1 MTQQI
6 DNTRYYK
13 HGSKQALGFG
23 RPLVDRYAK
32 SYDAIRGR
40 EQQLIDYHGGIGNKK
55 VANKIRGVAKWN
67 PAGRTYHQKANK
79 IFGNIAPYTGY

>member
-1 MTQQI
+1 MK
-6 DNTRYYK
+6 YEV
-13 HGSKQALGFG
+13 FG
-23 RPLVDRYAK
+23 KPVVDRCAIGFEGK
-32 SYDAIRGR
+32 MAIRGR

-79 IFGNIAPYTGY
+79 IFGNIVPYTGY